1 MFSCYNDYYH
11 LTNWLGVCDKWKKK
25 QWFTKKKL
33 CSLLKINH
41 FNKYEKELW
50 KKSYESDISPNKYID
65 KLLLITN
72 DRFTPF

>member
-1 MFSCYNDYYH
+1 MTNEKKNND
-11 LTNWLGVCDKWKKK
+11 LQKR
-25 QWFTKKKL
+25 KL
-33 CSLLKINH
+33 CSLLKINY

-72 DRFTPF
+72 DQFTPF

>member
-1 MFSCYNDYYH
+1 MIY
-11 LTNWLGVCDKWKKK
+11 KKK
-25 QWFTKKKL
+25 KKKKL

-50 KKSYESDISPNKYID
+50 KKSYEGDISRNKYID

>member
-1 MFSCYNDYYH
+1 MTNEKKNND
-11 LTNWLGVCDKWKKK
+11 LQKN
-25 QWFTKKKL
+25 KL

-50 KKSYESDISPNKYID
+50 KKSYECDISHNKYID

>member
-1 MFSCYNDYYH
+1 MTNEKKNND
-11 LTNWLGVCDKWKKK
+11 LQK
-25 QWFTKKKL
+25 KKKL
-33 CSLLKINH
+33 YSLLKINH

-50 KKSYESDISPNKYID
+50 KKSYEGDISRNKYID